1 MEPVTLPTDVTPQVD
16 APKAPATPQEQGTV
30 VQVENQ
36 NLQTPLAEAKE
47 HTCAPAPTPIKLL
60 NEYEAAR
67 ESTKTAKGAHAQVN
81 NEQDATLKTAIERL
95 DKELESFTARAQKDL
110 TNKLNGQDAS
120 LVALRGKNTQAY
132 NNKKGR
138 LARQD
143 QRLKNASA
151 SANRLAN
158 KAEGLVNKAVNALN
172 SKAQQ
177 AQYNRYCKDA
187 TAKREAA
194 DKAQAN
200 YEKTKKANAEK
211 LAQLKITHKEAEG
224 KKAKE
229 VEAKKLEIQTA
240 HDANLKDK
248 QEKVVA
254 EKARLETEIQA
265 VKKAAA
271 DVYTAQKEVKAE
283 KFANVLEY
291 YKGACTPA
299 GEKWTRWGTDSE
311 GYEVYHNAVEAKSQ
325 DVLRNYI
332 EMTRLVA
339 NKASAQ
345 VGATTLGYVADQ
357 ATQLYNITRD
367 QRLLRPSM
375 HARALASVE
384 KVHNVLNTL
393 IDKMVRYTEVKA
405 RMNERGEDN
414 APGTPTASDEARTV
428 SVLLTDINA
437 ILSQNGLP
445 GVNHQTVKVGVEGA
459 AKAFE
464 DVLASIL
471 GKTAQPGDDLVKA
484 HMTARTVADTEQ
496 AKQTV
501 ASLNEKLAG
510 YTAAKAKESDEDKTV
525 DVLLKDINDLLKPY
539 GLSVSHH
546 TVEVGVKDVA
556 KAIEDVL
563 ASILG
568 KKEADIAPVQAEEQ
582 KSEVPVK
589 EPVAV

>member
-1 MEPVTLPTDVTPQVD
+1 MEPVTLPTDVMPQVD

-200 YEKTKKANAEK
+200 YEETKKENAEK
-211 LAQLKITHKEAEG
+211 LVQLKITHKEAED

-254 EKARLETEIQA
+254 EKARLETKAQA

-291 YKGACTPA
+291 YKGACTPYGQQIFPYFGSNSPDYELYHQEVSSTQEA
-299 GEKWTRWGTDSE
+299 IRSGE
-311 GYEVYHNAVEAKSQ
+311 
-325 DVLRNYI
+325 
-332 EMTRLVA
+332 
-339 NKASAQ
+339 
-345 VGATTLGYVADQ
+345 
-357 ATQLYNITRD
+357 
-367 QRLLRPSM
+367 
-375 HARALASVE
+375 
-384 KVHNVLNTL
+384 
-393 IDKMVRYTEVKA
+393 
-405 RMNERGEDN
+405 
-414 APGTPTASDEARTV
+414 APNV
-428 SVLLTDINA
+428 SVLKDYAGLTDLIVNKAQSKVDATTAGYIAQQSKELNSILEAQA
-437 ILSQNGLP
+437 IYAAVS
-445 GVNHQTVKVGVEGA
+445 TEGHGKLTADHVTLVQKLTEYTA
-459 AKAFE
+459 AKAKIAAPKDSEESGTPAAQESTNLVNVLLADINGILNGYGLPNVSHKTVEVGVKDIAKTFE
-464 DVLASIL
+464 DILVSIL
-471 GKTAQPGDDLVKA
+471 GKSSVVEPVVT
-484 HMTARTVADTEQ
+484 ADTEQ

-568 KKEADIAPVQAEEQ
+568 KKEADVAPVQAEEQ